1 MGEFYDRILA
11 EGEAK
16 GRIEGVAEGR
26 IEGRIEGR
34 AEIVKN
40 LLDIGRSIKEIAEF
54 FKTDE
59 AEIEGLLAK
68 G

>member
-16 GRIEGVAEGR
+16 GRIEGEAKGK
-26 IEGRIEGR
+26 

-59 AEIEGLLAK
+59 AEIEGMLAK

>member
-1 MGEFYDRILA
+1 MSEFYDRIVA

-16 GRIEGVAEGR
+16 GRAEG
-26 IEGRIEGR
+26 EAKGK
-34 AEIVKN
+34 ADIVKN
-40 LLDIGRSIKEIAEF
+40 LINVGRSIKEIAEF

-59 AEIEGLLAK
+59 AEIEGLLAN